1 MIHYV
6 TKWRHEYAQ
15 NTRRQDHIP
24 ISLMRQQNSH
34 FPLKLRSTK
43 ELWLVPCPQ
52 SLWTWL
58 GSACC
63 MAVPLLGGFGIMLR
77 NCSEP
82 FGTLV
87 KSRHISLESLS
98 TMFFCRY
105 SAAPFQLL
113 AGRVTPAS
121 SSTLSAFSASPH
133 HPEGLRKSY
142 IPTRFVL
149 RFCGENWHLKLVETE
164 MEISM
169 KHLWK
174 TIYRC
179 HVFEVL
185 DLPTDWNTERHQS
198 AQT

>member
-1 MIHYV
+1 MNLPKILDV
-6 TKWRHEYAQ
+6 KT
-15 NTRRQDHIP
+15 
-24 ISLMRQQNSH
+24 IS
-34 FPLKLRSTK
+34 
-43 ELWLVPCPQ
+43 Q
-52 SLWTWL
+52 SLWWGNKTRIFRSNCEVPRNFGWCLVRKAFGPGLDLLAAWQSPCWVALELCL
-58 GSACC
+58 GTVRTS
-63 MAVPLLGGFGIMLR
+63 
-77 NCSEP
+77 SEP

-98 TMFFCRY
+98 TIFFCRY

-169 KHLWK
+169 KRLWK